1 MEKSVYPVLPV
12 LSSLLEKLMEV
23 TCDFV
28 SRTARDLSETR
39 SSCKSIQGASYC
51 FFIFQGTE
59 TCPWPYSPAKCL
71 LKVKLMVPALL
82 RRQYFEKAAKAHFYV
97 SNATVQ

>member
-1 MEKSVYPVLPV
+1 
-12 LSSLLEKLMEV
+12 MEV
-23 TCDFV
+23 TRDFF

-39 SSCKSIQGASYC
+39 STCKSVQGASYC

-71 LKVKLMVPALL
+71 LKRKPMVPALL
-82 RRQYFEKAAKAHFYV
+82 RWQYFETAAKAHFYV
-97 SNATVQ
+97 SNATVH